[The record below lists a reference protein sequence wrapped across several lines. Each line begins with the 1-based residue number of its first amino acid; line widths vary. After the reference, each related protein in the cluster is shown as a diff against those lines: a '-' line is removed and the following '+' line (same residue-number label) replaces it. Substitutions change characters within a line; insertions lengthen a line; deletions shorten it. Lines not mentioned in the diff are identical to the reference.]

1 MKSSYQH
8 ADILLMDNGRLWVL
22 EHKEGYRLFMAM
34 LQAFFQFTV
43 FKKLILTI
51 FASILITFTD

>member
-1 MKSSYQH
+1 
-8 ADILLMDNGRLWVL
+8 MDNGRLWVL